1 MVGRAG
7 WGDRRLTVVSAVVCL
22 TLGLLPNRHAWAD
35 SAERE
40 GILYTETTSRA
51 EAVFLPL
58 DGADRSPRRLAPERG
73 RGFGRTRGELTYLNQ
88 HAATGQILV
97 AWTETHGGRK
107 TLYRLRLDG
116 QDADAPRPLADLGA
130 HEYFETAWSEDGK
143 AFVLANQ
150 RAVWLVP
157 IDGPAARLAL
167 GESLL
172 PSVEWTPAG
181 ALVVRHFQGSR
192 EPMSQLIPWGAR
204 DLELDAHAALVDS
217 RPRAVRKENRYRLR
231 SGEVEAR
238 SDGRRTTFHSV
249 GWFGSEV
256 AGPFEPCMTPRAV
269 VPGTDRLIAL
279 QDEALVVL
287 DFGTVDRYPHV
298 LFKPDRPRDMVIY
311 TFAEN
316 PPRVI
321 VGDNRRIIQVPLD
334 GGPAEVLRERE
345 YSPTGVVT
353 AVPGGL
359 LLVSNSKS
367 ETLRFRDPRGDS
379 HPVDGPRSAYLVFER
394 SLERRYLLGLAN
406 PWGDTTGSAFAL
418 DLSQQPL
425 PSTSLNPG
433 GGDPIAAGGDWVL
446 LETDAFEPP
455 LVAALGS
462 VPRDALPLNVPLPIA
477 ALALVARP
485 PTALALTHTGELWA
499 TALTTTA
506 PLVPRRIAVGL
517 VTGAPPERGEGLQT
531 GLLAVH
537 AATQRVLALARA
549 EQSAGRP
556 VEVHLTLPPRVVPLA
571 AALPAGQATIGQVP
585 GDASMLVRVEPLDER
600 VPVQVFQAAW
610 SDVPRSTPAV
620 PVAPPGYDWVTEH
633 DYVTLCAA
641 PDGSALMMRDVAN
654 THGYAWVRVGR
665 PPLPL
670 IDRSVF
676 PLTVGRNVG
685 LPPPFQINIGLAG
698 LVGPGPDV
706 ATSPAFPSADPR
718 FVFRVRD
725 RVHVVDVSSDDQVR
739 RREVPGV
746 LVHPPDLDP
755 PLLASP
761 DGRSAAGSAT
771 VEGELRVH
779 FIDLLEA
786 RATTVVVPSRG
797 PTHADVRAW
806 EGQDV
811 VVEVHDQTSSR
822 LVRVSPIPGTPPQ
835 TLVESI
841 DETVR
846 LRELTGARLFHP
858 GFRPTTWGDR
868 LGLKTFEVAR

>member
-7 WGDRRLTVVSAVVCL
+7 WGDRRLAVVSAAVCL
-22 TLGLLPNRHAWAD
+22 TLALLPNRNAWAD

-51 EAVFLPL
+51 EVTFLPL
-58 DGADRSPRRLAPERG
+58 DGVDRSPRRLAPERG
-73 RGFGRTRGELTYLNQ
+73 RGFGRTRGELTYVNQ
-88 HAATGQILV
+88 HAATRQILV

-116 QDADAPRPLADLGA
+116 QDAVAPRPLADLGA
-130 HEYFETAWSEDGK
+130 GENFDTAWSEDGK

-157 IDGPAARLAL
+157 IDGPPARLAV
-167 GESLL
+167 GKSLV
-172 PSVEWTPAG
+172 PSVEWTQAG
-181 ALVVRHFQGSR
+181 AIVVRYIQGAR
-192 EPMSQLIPWGAR
+192 EPLSQLIPWDAR
-204 DLELDAHAALVDS
+204 DLELDAHEAYVDS
-217 RPRAVRKENRYRLR
+217 RPRAVRKANRYRLR

-238 SDGRRTTFHSV
+238 SDGERTTFHSV
-249 GWFGSEV
+249 AWFDLEV
-256 AGPFEPCMTPRAV
+256 AGPFEPPLDPQVV
-269 VPGTDRLIAL
+269 VPGTNRLLAL
-279 QDEALVVL
+279 QDGALVVL
-287 DFGTVDRYPHV
+287 DFATIDRSPRV
-298 LFKPDRPRDMVIY
+298 LFKPDRPRQMVIY

-316 PPRVI
+316 PARVI
-321 VGDNRRIIQVPLD
+321 VGDNHRIIEVPLD
-334 GGPAEVLRERE
+334 GGPSEVLRERV

-359 LLVSNSKS
+359 LLVSNSAS
-367 ETLRFRDPRGDS
+367 ETLKFRDPSGGS

-394 SLERRYLLGLAN
+394 SLERRHLLGLAN
-406 PWGDTTGSAFAL
+406 PWGDTSGSAFAL
-418 DLSQQPL
+418 DLSQQPR

-433 GGDPIAAGGDWVL
+433 GGDPIAAVGDWVL
-446 LETDAFEPP
+446 LETDAFELP

-462 VPRDALPLNVPLPIA
+462 VPRGALPLNVPLPVA

-499 TALTTTA
+499 TALMTTA
-506 PLVPRRIAVGL
+506 PLVPRRIAEGL

-531 GLLAVH
+531 GLLKVH
-537 AATQRVLALARA
+537 VETQRVLALALA
-549 EQSAGRP
+549 EHSAGRP
-556 VEVHLTLPPRVVPLA
+556 VEVHLTHPARIVPLA
-571 AALPAGQATIGQVP
+571 AALPGGQATIGQVP
-585 GDASMLVRVEPLDER
+585 GAAPMLVRVETLDER
-600 VPVQVFQAAW
+600 APVQVFQAAW
-610 SDVPRSTPAV
+610 SDVPRSTPAE
-620 PVAPPGYDWVTEH
+620 PVAPPGFDWVTEH
-633 DYVTLCAA
+633 DHITLSAA

-654 THGYAWVRVGR
+654 TGGYAWVRFGR

-685 LPPPFQINIGLAG
+685 LPPPVQINIGLAA

-761 DGRSAAGSAT
+761 DGRSAAGHALID
-771 VEGELRVH
+771 GELRVY
-779 FIDLLEA
+779 FIDLPDA
-786 RATTVVVPSRG
+786 RATTVVVPSRVPQWG
-797 PTHADVRAW
+797 GVKAW
-806 EGQDV
+806 DGHDV

-822 LVRVSPIPGTPPQ
+822 LVRVSPVPNTPPQ

-846 LRELTGARLFHP
+846 LRELTGTRPFHP
-858 GFRPTTWGDR
+858 GFRPVTWGDR
-868 LGLKTFEVAR
+868 LGLISYETAR